1 MFAKDQQGN
10 QHSEEGLQT
19 CDQYRMVNI
28 IPLLLGGAIE
38 SATLL

>member
-28 IPLLLGGAIE
+28 IPLFLGGADG
-38 SATLL
+38 STTLL